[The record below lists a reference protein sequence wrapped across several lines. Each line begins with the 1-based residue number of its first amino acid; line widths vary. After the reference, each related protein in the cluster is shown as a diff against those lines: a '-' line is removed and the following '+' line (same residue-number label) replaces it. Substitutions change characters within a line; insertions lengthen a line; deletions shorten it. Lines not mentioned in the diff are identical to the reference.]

1 MKIMSWN
8 MVSVYFLLDTEL
20 DNIISISLLAK
31 MH

>member
-1 MKIMSWN
+1 MSWN